1 MHGEKLFLVHHSNT
15 AQRLDSNGLYR
26 QTLRCAD
33 RQYEDGNGS
42 NINYIDVLCK
52 SERSHWYISLI
63 SNLSQK
69 VIKITY
75 AFELWEREKCN

>member
-15 AQRLDSNGLYR
+15 TQRLDSNSLYR

-52 SERSHWYISLI
+52 SE
-63 SNLSQK
+63 
-69 VIKITY
+69 
-75 AFELWEREKCN
+75 